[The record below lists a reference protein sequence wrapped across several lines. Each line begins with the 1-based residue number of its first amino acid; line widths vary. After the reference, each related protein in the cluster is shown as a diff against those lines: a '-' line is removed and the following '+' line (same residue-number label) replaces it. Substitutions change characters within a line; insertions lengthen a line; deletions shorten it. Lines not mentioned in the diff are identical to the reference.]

1 MKRKKEIL
9 IGLGIIT
16 LTVAIYG
23 YQEYTRRNID
33 LAYGEADYNS
43 QVKTLIKEFEENEKA
58 ANEKFLDKIIAVT
71 GVLKEIIKDDKGYY
85 TAVMGD
91 VNSMLSIRCSMDSDH
106 QHDSALLKEGNNI
119 TIKGI
124 CTGFNA
130 DELLGSDVILNR
142 CIIQKAD

>member
-1 MKRKKEIL
+1 MKRKKKIL
-9 IGLGIIT
+9 IGLAIIV

-23 YQEYTRRNID
+23 YQEYSRRNID
-33 LAYGEADYNS
+33 LAYADADYKS
-43 QVKTLIKEFEENEKA
+43 QAKSLIKEFEENEKV

-85 TAVMGD
+85 TVVLGD
-91 VNSMLSIRCSMDSDH
+91 VNGLSSIRCSMDSDH
-106 QHDSALLKEGNNI
+106 QHDIALLNEGNNI
-119 TIKGI
+119 TLKGI

-142 CIIQKAD
+142 CVIQKTD